1 MFSQFAVIIICI
13 IACFN
18 HIKADKSNFDMV
30 FTNCTCSIEDP
41 DGILSHLKCGLSK
54 SVKRP
59 SFNIELKFQKPVA
72 KFFVNM
78 RIVLP
83 RRLGED
89 FTLFN
94 LTGIDG
100 CSLLSNKNQIAFIQL
115 GRKHMDRFSNV
126 PKRCPWPKDVNY
138 YVRGFRSDMSAMPA
152 FNFESGMN
160 LWFEFVV
167 NQQKLIRGFIQSRVQ
182 RRRNSKGVAA
192 GE

>member
-1 MFSQFAVIIICI
+1 
-13 IACFN
+13 
-18 HIKADKSNFDMV
+18 MV
-30 FTNCTCSIEDP
+30 FTNCTCLSEDP
-41 DGILSHLKCGLSK
+41 EQVMSHLKCGLSK

-59 SFNIELKFQKPVA
+59 SFNIELQFRQPVT

-94 LTGIDG
+94 LSGIEG

-115 GRKHMDRFSNV
+115 GRKHMDKFSNI
-126 PKRCPWPKDVNY
+126 PKRCPWPKDVPY
-138 YVRGFRSDMSAMPA
+138 YIRGFRSDMSSMPA
-152 FNFESGMN
+152 FNFEADMN

-167 NQQKLIRGFIQSRVQ
+167 NHHNLIRGFIQSRVQ
-182 RRRNSKGVAA
+182 RRKSHKNTE
-192 GE
+192 GED

>member
-1 MFSQFAVIIICI
+1 
-13 IACFN
+13 
-18 HIKADKSNFDMV
+18 MV
-30 FTNCTCSIEDP
+30 FTNCSCSSEDP
-41 DGILSHLKCGLSK
+41 EGMLSLLKCGLSK

-59 SFNIELKFQKPVA
+59 SFNIELQFKKPVA

-83 RRLGED
+83 RRFGDD

-94 LTGIDG
+94 LSGIDG

-138 YVRGFRSDMSAMPA
+138 YIRGFRSDMATMPA
-152 FNFESGMN
+152 FNFETDMN
-160 LWFEFVV
+160 LWFELVV
-167 NQQKLIRGFIQSRVQ
+167 NHHKLIRGFIQSRVQ
-182 RRRNSKGVAA
+182 RRKNAKGAA
-192 GE
+192 RGD